1 MVVALF
7 SAIFAAMMSLLTN
20 SDTYWTRGQ
29 NKVREQQE
37 ARRVMDT
44 MVKALRDANPSWL
57 INGTYYNLSITSN
70 YTNLTFYRPVFNET
84 TNNISTLQKVTFRRS
99 TFTPTNLRQKIGS
112 GSSTN
117 LTTELSAVRFTGS
130 QTGADPFNC
139 TAACN
144 TVRIELTTRKDND
157 FLLVGQVSLRNRP
170 TTLDSNVTVESSEEG
185 AF

>member
-44 MVKALRDANPSWL
+44 MVKSLRDANPSWL

-84 TNNISTLQKVTFRRS
+84 TNNISTLQRVTFRRS
-99 TFTPTNLRQKIGS
+99 TFWPTNLRQKIGTA
-112 GSSTN
+112 SSTN

-139 TAACN
+139 TEACN

-170 TTLDSNVTVESSEEG
+170 TELDSNVTIESSEEG